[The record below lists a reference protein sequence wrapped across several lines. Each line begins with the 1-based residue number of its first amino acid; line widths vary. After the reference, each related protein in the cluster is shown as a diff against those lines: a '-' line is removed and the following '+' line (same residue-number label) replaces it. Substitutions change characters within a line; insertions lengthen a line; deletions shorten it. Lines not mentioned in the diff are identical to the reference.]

1 MAGRERK
8 ITLRFLAEP
17 TDVNFGGKMFG
28 GAVMKWI
35 DLAGYACA
43 TGWAGRYCVTAYVGG
58 IQFERPIAI
67 GDLVETRARVLLTG
81 RTSMHIAVD
90 VYSRPPFAETY
101 ARTTHCLMVFVA
113 VDESG
118 KPVPVPSWQPQ
129 SAEDRAQ
136 ADYAARMKA
145 LSLEVEAERI
155 RLQGPT
161 APDPSVGSA
170 GSTAP

>member
-1 MAGRERK
+1 MPGSQREL
-8 ITLRFLAEP
+8 TLRFLAEP

-43 TGWAGRYCVTAYVGG
+43 VGWAGRYCVTAYVGG

-81 RTSMHIAVD
+81 RTSMHIEVE
-90 VYSRPPFAETY
+90 VHSRLPTAETF

-113 VDESG
+113 VDEQG
-118 KPVPVPSWQPQ
+118 APVAVPPWQPRTAQ
-129 SAEDRAQ
+129 DRAQ
-136 ADYAARMKA
+136 AEYATRMKA
-145 LSLEVEAERI
+145 LSLEIEAERAKL
-155 RLQGPT
+155 R
-161 APDPSVGSA
+161 
-170 GSTAP
+170 STKNA